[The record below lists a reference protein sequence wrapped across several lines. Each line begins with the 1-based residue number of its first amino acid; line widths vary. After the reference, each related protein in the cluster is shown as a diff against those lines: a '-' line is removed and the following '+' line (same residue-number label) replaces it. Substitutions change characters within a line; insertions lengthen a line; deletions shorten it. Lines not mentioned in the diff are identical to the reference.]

1 MSAFERDAEG
11 RVLIIFPG
19 ALGDLICLIPTIR
32 AIIAD
37 NPRASVELMAR
48 MELARFAVGRIGVA
62 RAHSID
68 RAEVSQLF
76 VAGDAYS
83 EAARSFFG
91 GFARVYSFFAADDER
106 FRSALTAV
114 TCDVRFYPFRPPGE
128 GHVAVAYLRAM
139 GVPDVLATEVS
150 LELRDADHEAA
161 SKILARCEVQTR
173 SYLLIFPGSGSRL
186 KNWPAEKFGE
196 LAERIAVRATPLVVL
211 GPAEEGLDEIF
222 CTRGIATLRGLELG
236 AVAALARQ
244 AKAFIGN
251 DSGVSH
257 LAAEAG
263 ARGVVLFG
271 PTDPA
276 RWRPLGRVE
285 ILRYQPIS
293 DLLVAEVETALTG
306 LLCSN

>member
-114 TCDVRFYPFRPPGE
+114 TRDVRFYPFRPPGE

-139 GVPDVLATEVS
+139 RLPHAIAAEVTLDLS
-150 LELRDADHEAA
+150 DDDHAVA
-161 SKILARCEVQTR
+161 SKIFIRCGLEPH
-173 SYLLIFPGSGSRL
+173 SYLLVLPGSGSRS

-196 LAERIAVRATPLVVL
+196 LAERITVRATPLVVL

-257 LAAEAG
+257 LAAAAG

-285 ILRYQPIS
+285 VIRYQPIS